1 MTEDS
6 EPVVTVHRL
15 PSGEPFA
22 VVINATAIARTSVSA
37 DGGAVTISLRL
48 PGRMPCAVIFPEE
61 VAAHAFGR
69 DFATWLASDSGAQDG
84 DG

>member
-1 MTEDS
+1 
-6 EPVVTVHRL
+6 VVTVHQL

-37 DGGAVTISLRL
+37 DGSAVTVSLRL
-48 PGRMPCAVIFPEE
+48 EGRMPCAVIFPDE
-61 VAAHAFGR
+61 VAAQAFGR
-69 DFATWLASDSGAQDG
+69 DVATWLVSDSGAQDG